1 VEESYQKLLLF
12 TGGQVE
18 LVVMTSVFI
27 GILVAVIGLARVM
40 QRQDPLVRRLNV
52 SGNGNAG
59 AAQLQLRIGN
69 DAEYQS
75 GLNPLFVPQSTKERN
90 KVRVRL
96 IQAGYRGHSALT
108 KYYFIRTVM
117 GLIVPLPLLLA
128 IVVYSYSA
136 GSFSV
141 RDPIFGFEISSTLL
155 MVTGLIVIGF
165 YGPAFWLR
173 RRIKRRQRQMR
184 EGFPHAL
191 DMLQVAIDAGLGFDA
206 ALARV
211 AVELQATHPVMAE
224 EFLTIG
230 LETSAGMNREDVLRG
245 FAERTGV
252 DEIMSFVTIIIQSL
266 NFGTSI
272 IDALKTYARE
282 MRSRRMLAAEEKANK
297 LPVKMSVVMVLFLVP
312 TMFIVMLT
320 PTIIRLIRMF
330 DEAMK
335 AF

>member
-1 VEESYQKLLLF
+1 MVDSYLELLGLA
-12 TGGQVE
+12 GGQTE
-18 LVVMTSVFI
+18 LIVMTSVFL
-27 GILVAVIGLARVM
+27 GVLVAVIGLARM
-40 QRQDPLVRRLNV
+40 MPRQDPLGRRLNV
-52 SGNGNAG
+52 SGDGDVG
-59 AAQLQLRIGN
+59 SPHLQLRSGSG
-69 DAEYQS
+69 AEFQS
-75 GLNPLFVPQSTKERN
+75 GLNSLFVPQSSKERN
-90 KVRVRL
+90 KVKLRL
-96 IQAGYRGHSALT
+96 IRAGYRGHRALT

-117 GLIVPLPLLLA
+117 GLIVPMPLLIA
-128 IVVYSYSA
+128 IVIYSYSA

-155 MVTGLIVIGF
+155 IVTGLIVVGF
-165 YGPAFWLR
+165 YGPAFWLL
-173 RRIKRRQRQMR
+173 RRIAWRQRKMR

-211 AVELQATHPVMAE
+211 AAELRNSHPIMAE
-224 EFLTIG
+224 EFITIG

-252 DEIMSFVTIIIQSL
+252 EEIGSFVTIIVQSL

-272 IDALKTYARE
+272 IDALKVYASE